1 MSTRRPVPAV
11 EVVDT
16 IPLKT
21 PDPALTSESFVA
33 LAATLIPALVVVFKL
48 NLDED
53 TQAGLI
59 TALGA
64 VYAAFTLWH
73 AKGVRA
79 ARAIATAVRE
89 AGVTIQPK
97 P

>member
-1 MSTRRPVPAV
+1 MSTQVEPV
-11 EVVDT
+11 VVS
-16 IPLKT
+16 PVLAT

-33 LAATLIPALVVVFKL
+33 LLATVIPALLVLFKF
-48 NLDED
+48 NVDD
-53 TQAGLI
+53 ATQAAI
-59 TALGA
+59 IAALGSIYT
-64 VYAAFTLWH
+64 VFTLWH

-89 AGVTIQPK
+89 GTVQLVRK